1 MARRPIQKRKTL
13 KDFKTGVG
21 RTGTKYD
28 TLAFKNYQA
37 ARLEKMMGTN
47 PDGFPYYKHGRGM
60 ISPEHLRKDRPK
72 PKNPMGKL

>member
-1 MARRPIQKRKTL
+1 MARRPIPKRKTL

-37 ARLEKMMGTN
+37 ARLEKMMGVN
-47 PDGFPYYKHGRGM
+47 AEGMPFYKHGRGM
-60 ISPEHLRKDRPK
+60 VSPENLRKDRK
-72 PKNPMGKL
+72 TKNPMDKK